1 MGSLTLPKLPTI
13 NFSVDALKPGSRS
26 WLSTSKQVRYA
37 LEEYG
42 CFVAQ
47 YDQVS
52 AQLLNNIF
60 GQAKDLFEVPLENKV
75 KNVSDEPYRGYI
87 GPNHLMPL
95 YEGIAI
101 DNVTSPQE
109 TQKFKNLMWPDGKSN
124 FCETT
129 DSFAQ
134 LLSELEHK
142 VEQMLYESY
151 GAEKQYESVASA
163 NSHLLRFLKYNKPE
177 EADRATLRFASHT
190 DKNFTTI
197 VVQHDVGGLEVK
209 TKDGDWINIES
220 APSQFLFMAGDGLQV
235 WSNDRIKA
243 CDHRV
248 KHCGDKTRYSLGL
261 FTFNNGKIQVPEE
274 LVDET
279 HPLLY
284 NPLDS
289 LEYIRFHSRGEAR
302 NLVSP
307 VKTFCGVTNSTA

>member
-13 NFSVDALKPGSRS
+13 DFSVDVLKPGSSS

-42 CFVAQ
+42 GFVAQ
-47 YDQVS
+47 YDQIS
-52 AQLLNNIF
+52 AQLLNDIF
-60 GQAKDLFEVPLENKV
+60 GHAKDLFEVPLENKV
-75 KNVSDEPYRGYI
+75 KNVSNEPYRGYI

-101 DNVTSPQE
+101 DNVTSPEE
-109 TQKFKNLMWPDGKSN
+109 TQKFKNLI
-124 FCETT
+124 ETT

-142 VEQMLYESY
+142 VEQMLFESY

-177 EADRATLRFASHT
+177 EADSTTLRFASHT

-209 TKDGDWINIES
+209 TKDGDWISVES
-220 APSQFLFMAGDGLQV
+220 VPSQFVFLAGDGLQ
-235 WSNDRIKA
+235 
-243 CDHRV
+243 
-248 KHCGDKTRYSLGL
+248 HCGDKTRYSLGL
-261 FTFNNGKIQVPEE
+261 FTFNNGIIQVPQE
-274 LVDET
+274 LVDER

-302 NLVSP
+302 NLVCP
-307 VKTFCGVTNSTA
+307 VNTFCGVTNSAA